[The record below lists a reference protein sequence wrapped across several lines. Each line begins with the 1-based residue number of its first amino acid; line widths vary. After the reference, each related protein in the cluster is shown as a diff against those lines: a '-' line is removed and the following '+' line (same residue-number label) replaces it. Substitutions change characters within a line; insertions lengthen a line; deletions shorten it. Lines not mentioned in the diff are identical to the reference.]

1 MDAEEDRKLA
11 VESSPLTWSIAVRDE
26 EAVKEL
32 LEKDP
37 SLVNEVGQYSFT
49 PLMRAVHWVRFNI
62 RQAEKR
68 PDQERVNKS
77 IRIVATILAV
87 KQDLAVKNEFGDTA
101 HAIAGK
107 DGLSQ
112 IAAMIEEKSKQA
124 GGRRSRSRRSHRRRA
139 TRRRTH

>member
-1 MDAEEDRKLA
+1 MDAEENRKLA

-37 SLVNEVGQYSFT
+37 SLVLTEVGQYGIT

-87 KQDLAVKNEFGDTA
+87 KQDLAVKNEFGMSA
-101 HAIAGK
+101 HAIALQ

-112 IAAMIEEKSKQA
+112 VAAMIEEKSKQA
-124 GGRRSRSRRSHRRRA
+124 GGRRSRRSRRA